1 MGTKERNKFLM
12 ETSPEQYTFT
22 AKFLHWLIAIGIIFM
37 FILGWFMEGLPQE
50 APKSSSYD
58 LFNLGIY
65 TWELAKETSP
75 RSFYF
80 NLHKSIGITLFTL
93 IIFRFYWR
101 FTHRPPALLKT
112 MKSWEKKLATAAH
125 HGLYLL
131 MILTPL
137 AGIIMSIASKYGIKW
152 FGIKIIP
159 GIDDKG
165 LRELFL
171 EFHIIFGILILGIL
185 FFHISGALKH
195 GLIDKDGTLQR
206 MWFQIK

>member
-1 MGTKERNKFLM
+1 MKTL
-12 ETSPEQYTFT
+12 PDQYTST
-22 AKFLHWLIAIGIIFM
+22 AKVLHWLIAAGIIFM
-37 FILGWFMEGLPQE
+37 FILGWYMEALPKE

-80 NLHKSIGITLFTL
+80 NLHKSIGISLFVL
-93 IIFRFYWR
+93 IVFRFYWR
-101 FTHRPPALLKT
+101 FTHRPPALLET
-112 MKSWEKKLATAAH
+112 MKNWEKKLATAAH

-152 FGIKIIP
+152 FGIEIIS

-165 LRELFL
+165 LRELFH
-171 EFHIIFGILILGIL
+171 EFHIIFGILILVIL

-195 GLIDKDGTLQR
+195 SLVDKDGTIQR
-206 MWFQIK
+206 IWFKIK

>member
-1 MGTKERNKFLM
+1 MKTL
-12 ETSPEQYTFT
+12 PDQYTST
-22 AKFLHWLIAIGIIFM
+22 AKVLHWLIAAGIIFM
-37 FILGWFMEGLPQE
+37 FILGWYMEALPKE
-50 APKSSSYD
+50 APKSSSYN

-80 NLHKSIGITLFTL
+80 NLHKSIGISLFVL
-93 IIFRFYWR
+93 IVFRFYWR
-101 FTHRPPALLKT
+101 FTHRPPALLET
-112 MKSWEKKLATAAH
+112 MKNWEKKLATAAH

-152 FGIKIIP
+152 FGIEIIS

-165 LRELFL
+165 LRELFH
-171 EFHIIFGILILGIL
+171 EFHIIFGILILVIL

-195 GLIDKDGTLQR
+195 SLVDKDGTIQR
-206 MWFQIK
+206 IWFKIK

>member
-1 MGTKERNKFLM
+1 MKTL
-12 ETSPEQYTFT
+12 PDQYTST
-22 AKFLHWLIAIGIIFM
+22 AKVLHWLIAAGIIFM
-37 FILGWFMEGLPQE
+37 FILGWYMEALPKE

-80 NLHKSIGITLFTL
+80 NLHKSIGISLFVL
-93 IIFRFYWR
+93 IVFRFYWR
-101 FTHRPPALLKT
+101 FTHRPPALLET

-152 FGIKIIP
+152 FGIEIIS

-165 LRELFL
+165 LRELFH
-171 EFHIIFGILILGIL
+171 EFHIIFGILILAIL

-195 GLIDKDGTLQR
+195 SLVDKDGTIQR
-206 MWFQIK
+206 MWFKIK

>member
-1 MGTKERNKFLM
+1 MKTL
-12 ETSPEQYTFT
+12 PDQYTST
-22 AKFLHWLIAIGIIFM
+22 AKVLHWLIAAGIIFM
-37 FILGWFMEGLPQE
+37 FILGWYMEALPKE
-50 APKSSSYD
+50 APKSSSYN

-80 NLHKSIGITLFTL
+80 NLHKSIGISLFVL
-93 IIFRFYWR
+93 IVFRFYWR
-101 FTHRPPALLKT
+101 FTHRPPALLET

-152 FGIKIIP
+152 FGIEIIS

-165 LRELFL
+165 LRELFH
-171 EFHIIFGILILGIL
+171 EFHIIFGILILVIL

-195 GLIDKDGTLQR
+195 SLVDKDGTIQR
-206 MWFQIK
+206 IWFKIK

>member
-1 MGTKERNKFLM
+1 MKTL
-12 ETSPEQYTFT
+12 PDQYTST
-22 AKFLHWLIAIGIIFM
+22 AKVLHWLIAAGIIFM
-37 FILGWFMEGLPQE
+37 FILGWYMEALPKE
-50 APKSSSYD
+50 APKSSSYN

-80 NLHKSIGITLFTL
+80 NLHKSIGISLFVL
-93 IIFRFYWR
+93 IVFRFYWR
-101 FTHRPPALLKT
+101 FTHRPPALLET
-112 MKSWEKKLATAAH
+112 MKNWEKKLATAAH

-152 FGIKIIP
+152 FGIEIIS

-165 LRELFL
+165 LRELFH
-171 EFHIIFGILILGIL
+171 EFHIIFGILILVLL

-195 GLIDKDGTLQR
+195 SLVDKDGTIQR
-206 MWFQIK
+206 IWFKIK

>member
-1 MGTKERNKFLM
+1 MKTL
-12 ETSPEQYTFT
+12 PDQYTST
-22 AKFLHWLIAIGIIFM
+22 AKVLHWLIAAGIIFM
-37 FILGWFMEGLPQE
+37 FILGWYMEALPKE

-80 NLHKSIGITLFTL
+80 NLHKSIGISLFVL
-93 IIFRFYWR
+93 IVFRFYWR
-101 FTHRPPALLKT
+101 FTHRPPALLET
-112 MKSWEKKLATAAH
+112 MKNWEKKLATAAH

-137 AGIIMSIASKYGIKW
+137 AGIIMSVASKYGIKW
-152 FGIKIIP
+152 FGIEIIS

-165 LRELFL
+165 LRELFH
-171 EFHIIFGILILGIL
+171 EFHIIFGILILVIL

-195 GLIDKDGTLQR
+195 SLVDKDGTIQR
-206 MWFQIK
+206 IWFKIK

>member
-1 MGTKERNKFLM
+1 MKTL
-12 ETSPEQYTFT
+12 PDQYTST
-22 AKFLHWLIAIGIIFM
+22 AKVLHWLIAAGIIFM
-37 FILGWFMEGLPQE
+37 FILGWYMEALPKE

-80 NLHKSIGITLFTL
+80 NLHKSIGISLFVL
-93 IIFRFYWR
+93 IVFRFYWR
-101 FTHRPPALLKT
+101 FTHRPPALLET

-152 FGIKIIP
+152 FGIEIIS

-165 LRELFL
+165 LRELFH
-171 EFHIIFGILILGIL
+171 EFHIIFGILILAIL

-195 GLIDKDGTLQR
+195 SLVDKDGTIQR
-206 MWFQIK
+206 IWFKIK

>member
-1 MGTKERNKFLM
+1 MKTL
-12 ETSPEQYTFT
+12 PDQYTST
-22 AKFLHWLIAIGIIFM
+22 AKVLHWLIAAGIIFM
-37 FILGWFMEGLPQE
+37 FILGWYMEALPKE

-80 NLHKSIGITLFTL
+80 NLHKSIGISLFVL
-93 IIFRFYWR
+93 IVFRFYWR
-101 FTHRPPALLKT
+101 FTHRPPALLET

-152 FGIKIIP
+152 FGIEIIS

-165 LRELFL
+165 LRELFH
-171 EFHIIFGILILGIL
+171 EFHIIFGILILVIL

-195 GLIDKDGTLQR
+195 SLVDKDGTIQR
-206 MWFQIK
+206 IWFKIK

>member
-1 MGTKERNKFLM
+1 MKTL
-12 ETSPEQYTFT
+12 PDQYTST
-22 AKFLHWLIAIGIIFM
+22 AKVLHWLIAAGIIFM
-37 FILGWFMEGLPQE
+37 FILGWYMEALPKE

-80 NLHKSIGITLFTL
+80 NLHKSIGISLFVL
-93 IIFRFYWR
+93 IVFRFYWR
-101 FTHRPPALLKT
+101 FTHRPPALLET

-137 AGIIMSIASKYGIKW
+137 AGIIMSVASKYGIKW
-152 FGIKIIP
+152 FGVEIIS

-165 LRELFL
+165 LRELFH
-171 EFHIIFGILILGIL
+171 EFHIIFGILILVIL

-195 GLIDKDGTLQR
+195 SLVDKDGTIQR
-206 MWFQIK
+206 IWFKIK

>member
-1 MGTKERNKFLM
+1 MKTL
-12 ETSPEQYTFT
+12 PDQYTST
-22 AKFLHWLIAIGIIFM
+22 AKLLHWLIAIGIIFM
-37 FILGWFMEGLPQE
+37 FILGWFMEALPKE
-50 APKSSSYD
+50 APKSASYD

-65 TWELAKETSP
+65 TWELARETSP
-75 RSFYF
+75 RSFYY
-80 NLHKSIGITLFTL
+80 NLHKSIGITLFAL

-101 FTHRPPALLKT
+101 FTHHPPALLKT
-112 MKSWEKKLATAAH
+112 MKNWEKKLATAAH
-125 HGLYLL
+125 YGLYLL

-171 EFHIIFGILILGIL
+171 EFHIIFGILILVIL
-185 FFHISGALKH
+185 FFHIFGALKH
-195 GLIDKDGTLQR
+195 SLIDKDGTIQR
-206 MWFQIK
+206 MWFKIK